1 MKKKKKKENE
11 QWHLALAFKFRCL
24 MESYELF
31 YPRVLLL
38 GLSVD
43 TGKEWGWG
51 EGGLAVEGAEIEG
64 LLKGDDKKFGPCF
77 RLLITWYL
85 LLVCMRS
92 KVA

>member
-1 MKKKKKKENE
+1 MTGSLLSEQWHLGSFRREKKKKKENE

-43 TGKEWGWG
+43 TG
-51 EGGLAVEGAEIEG
+51 
-64 LLKGDDKKFGPCF
+64 
-77 RLLITWYL
+77 
-85 LLVCMRS
+85 
-92 KVA
+92 